1 MMHLDSH
8 ECNDK
13 LLYNNRPEKKG
24 HNNYYFTD
32 IFLSF

>member
-1 MMHLDSH
+1 MMHLHSH

-24 HNNYYFTD
+24 HNYFTD

>member
-1 MMHLDSH
+1 MMHLDNH

-24 HNNYYFTD
+24 HNFTD

>member
-13 LLYNNRPEKKG
+13 LLYNSRPEKKG
-24 HNNYYFTD
+24 HNFTE

>member
-24 HNNYYFTD
+24 HNVTD